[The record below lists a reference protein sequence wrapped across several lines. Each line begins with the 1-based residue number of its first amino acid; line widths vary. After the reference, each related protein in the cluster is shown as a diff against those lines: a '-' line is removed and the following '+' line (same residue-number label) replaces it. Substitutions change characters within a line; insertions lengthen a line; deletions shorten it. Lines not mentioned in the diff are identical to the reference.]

1 MDRKPESFYEIEL
14 KAILDKVKYDELNQ
28 RLNSDP
34 KFKLI
39 NAETIKTVF
48 YKADAEKTDVR
59 LRQSDKTI
67 EIVYKRGLMTRICR
81 REIKIPLASL
91 AKLEYFIQI
100 FDALPMEKQRPTIKH
115 KQEFV
120 YHFNGY
126 DYVICLQYLEEL
138 AYVLEVEYLGETEE
152 ESAIHEPNLHAIL
165 AELGLALMDGAKYTQ
180 RVNDY
185 KTGKNV
191 IDYPI

>member
-1 MDRKPESFYEIEL
+1 MTKQPEAFYEIEL
-14 KAILDKVKYDELNQ
+14 KAILDKEKYEELKQ

-34 KFKLI
+34 KYKLI
-39 NAETIKTVF
+39 NTETIKTTF

-81 REIKIPLASL
+81 REIKIPLTSL
-91 AKLEYFIQI
+91 EKLEYFIQI
-100 FDALPMEKQRPTIKH
+100 FDALPMEKQRSTIKH

-138 AYVLEVEYLGETEE
+138 AYIMEVEYLGETEE

-165 AELGLALMDGAKYTQ
+165 AELGLALIDGAKYTQ

-185 KTGKNV
+185 KKGLNV
-191 IDYPI
+191 IDYEV